1 MLRHSPIPAAT
12 WWDDMSTERL
22 YVVDQ
27 IEGEVAV
34 LIDED
39 QRSVDAPLD
48 RFQLPLHE
56 GLALRVPIGDKGAP
70 QWGKAEIDR
79 READI
84 REAEETLEELR
95 GRDPGGDVKL

>member
-1 MLRHSPIPAAT
+1 
-12 WWDDMSTERL
+12 MSTERL
-22 YVVDQ
+22 YVVDR
-27 IEGEVAV
+27 IEGEVEV

-48 RFQLPLHE
+48 RFQVPLHE

-79 READI
+79 REAEMQ
-84 REAEETLEELR
+84 EAEEMLEKLR
-95 GRDPGGDVKL
+95 GRDAGGDVKV

>member
-1 MLRHSPIPAAT
+1 
-12 WWDDMSTERL
+12 MSTERL
-22 YVVDQ
+22 YVVDR

-48 RFQLPLHE
+48 RFQLPLRE

-79 READI
+79 RETDI
-84 REAEETLEELR
+84 RETEEMLEELR
-95 GRDPGGDVKL
+95 GRDPGGDVA

>member
-1 MLRHSPIPAAT
+1 
-12 WWDDMSTERL
+12 MSTERL
-22 YVVDQ
+22 YVVDR

-48 RFQLPLHE
+48 RFQVPLHE

-79 READI
+79 READVQ
-84 REAEETLEELR
+84 EAAEMLEELR
-95 GRDPGGDVKL
+95 GRDGGGDVKL

>member
-1 MLRHSPIPAAT
+1 MRHSPIPAVT
-12 WWDDMSTERL
+12 WWCGMSTERL
-22 YVVDQ
+22 YVVDR

-39 QRSVDAPLD
+39 QRSVDAPVD

-56 GLALRVPIGDKGAP
+56 GLALRVPIGDKGTP

-79 READI
+79 REVEMGEMNAM
-84 REAEETLEELR
+84 LEELR
-95 GRDPGGDVKL
+95 GRDPGGDVA

>member
-1 MLRHSPIPAAT
+1 MF
-12 WWDDMSTERL
+12 TERL
-22 YVVDQ
+22 YVVDR

-48 RFQLPLHE
+48 RFQFPLHE
-56 GLALRVPIGDKGAP
+56 GLALRVPIGDKGAA

-84 REAEETLEELR
+84 REAEEMLEELR
-95 GRDPGGDVKL
+95 GQDRGGAVKL

>member
-1 MLRHSPIPAAT
+1 
-12 WWDDMSTERL
+12 MSTERL
-22 YVVDQ
+22 YVVDR
-27 IEGEVAV
+27 IEGAVAV

-39 QRSVDAPLD
+39 QRSVDASLD

-79 READI
+79 READT
-84 REAEETLEELR
+84 REAEGMLEELQE
-95 GRDPGGDVKL
+95 RDPGGDVAL

>member
-1 MLRHSPIPAAT
+1 
-12 WWDDMSTERL
+12 MSTERL
-22 YVVDQ
+22 YVVDR

-48 RFQLPLHE
+48 RFQVPLHE

-70 QWGKAEIDR
+70 QWGKAEMDR
-79 READI
+79 READVQ
-84 REAEETLEELR
+84 EAAEMLEELR
-95 GRDPGGDVKL
+95 GQDAGGDVKL

>member
-1 MLRHSPIPAAT
+1 
-12 WWDDMSTERL
+12 MSTERL
-22 YVVDQ
+22 YVVDR

-48 RFQLPLHE
+48 RFQVPLHE

-79 READI
+79 READM
-84 REAEETLEELR
+84 RETEEMLEELR
-95 GRDPGGDVKL
+95 GRDGGGDVKL

>member
-1 MLRHSPIPAAT
+1 
-12 WWDDMSTERL
+12 MSTERL
-22 YVVDQ
+22 YVVDR

-39 QRSVDAPLD
+39 QRSVEAPLD
-48 RFQLPLHE
+48 RFQVPLRE

-79 READI
+79 REGDVQ
-84 REAEETLEELR
+84 EAAEMLEELR
-95 GRDPGGDVKL
+95 ERDAGGDVKV

>member
-1 MLRHSPIPAAT
+1 
-12 WWDDMSTERL
+12 MSTERL
-22 YVVDQ
+22 YVVDR
-27 IEGEVAV
+27 IEGEFAV

-56 GLALRVPIGDKGAP
+56 GLPLRVPIGDKGAP
-70 QWGKAEIDR
+70 QWGKAEIDQR
-79 READI
+79 GFDRG
-84 REAEETLEELR
+84 ETNAMLEEWR

>member
-1 MLRHSPIPAAT
+1 
-12 WWDDMSTERL
+12 MSTERL
-22 YVVDQ
+22 YVVDR

-48 RFQLPLHE
+48 RFQVPLHE
-56 GLALRVPIGDKGAP
+56 GLALRVPIGDQGAP

-79 READI
+79 REA
-84 REAEETLEELR
+84 EMQESEEMLEELR
-95 GRDPGGDVKL
+95 GRDEGGNVKV

>member
-1 MLRHSPIPAAT
+1 
-12 WWDDMSTERL
+12 MSTERL
-22 YVVDQ
+22 YVVDR
-27 IEGEVAV
+27 IEGDVAV

-79 READI
+79 REVEMGKMNAM
-84 REAEETLEELR
+84 LEELR

>member
-1 MLRHSPIPAAT
+1 
-12 WWDDMSTERL
+12 MSTERL
-22 YVVDQ
+22 YVVDR

-79 READI
+79 RESDI
-84 REAEETLEELR
+84 READEILEELR

>member
-1 MLRHSPIPAAT
+1 
-12 WWDDMSTERL
+12 MSTERL
-22 YVVDQ
+22 YVVDR

-48 RFQLPLHE
+48 RFQVPLHE

-70 QWGKAEIDR
+70 QWGKAAIDR
-79 READI
+79 READVQ
-84 REAEETLEELR
+84 EAAEMLEELR
-95 GRDPGGDVKL
+95 ERDGDGDVKL

>member
-1 MLRHSPIPAAT
+1 
-12 WWDDMSTERL
+12 MSTERL
-22 YVVDQ
+22 YVVDR

-79 READI
+79 RETET
-84 REAEETLEELR
+84 REAAEILAELR
-95 GRDPGGDVKL
+95 RRDPGGDVKL

>member
-1 MLRHSPIPAAT
+1 
-12 WWDDMSTERL
+12 MSTERL
-22 YVVDQ
+22 YVVDR

-39 QRSVDAPLD
+39 ERSVDAPLD

-70 QWGKAEIDR
+70 QGGKAEIDR
-79 READI
+79 REV
-84 REAEETLEELR
+84 EMGETEEMLEELR